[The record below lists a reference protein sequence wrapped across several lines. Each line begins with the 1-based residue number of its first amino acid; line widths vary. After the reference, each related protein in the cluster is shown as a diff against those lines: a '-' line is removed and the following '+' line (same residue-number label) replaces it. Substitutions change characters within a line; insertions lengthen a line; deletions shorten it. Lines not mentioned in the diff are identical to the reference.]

1 MDNFRIDNINPEIEQ
16 IHYRQSVVW
25 ADGTYDAK
33 RTCSECGL
41 DTCPYPVHK
50 DYYKEI
56 TISKAFDRRMAQTD
70 D

>member
-1 MDNFRIDNINPEIEQ
+1 MTNFNPDEEIAK

-33 RTCSECGL
+33 RTCSECKL
-41 DTCPYPVHK
+41 ENCPYPVHK

-56 TISKAFDRRMAQTD
+56 TVTKRELNDLS
-70 D
+70 